1 MGTLR
6 TTKKTMVLTL
16 WKSGMDK
23 SAFTTS
29 MGRSSSKT
37 QSVSRTSWM
46 GLCEQNTVAHGQ
58 MLMNQLPGKMFPH
71 DGSFRNEQ
79 CAARGYTVQVANPVI
94 AGVHVTQGSWFAK
107 PSFQM

>member
-6 TTKKTMVLTL
+6 HNKEDYGSHTL
-16 WKSGMDK
+16 EVWHGQVRVHNVHGPLLVQD
-23 SAFTTS
+23 
-29 MGRSSSKT
+29 

-71 DGSFRNEQ
+71 DGTFRNEQ

-94 AGVHVTQGSWFAK
+94 NGVHVTQVSWFAK
-107 PSFQM
+107 P